1 MLMNLD
7 SLYSSLTLK
16 TEAKIALVVL
26 DGVGDVAPR
35 EQGYL
40 TPLEAAATPNLDGLT
55 KVSAQGRMIPVA
67 PGITPGSGPGHL
79 GLFGYDPLEFQVGR
93 GVIEALGLGLE
104 LRAGDIAARA
114 NFCTLDQKGIVTDR
128 RPGRIETSVCEEL
141 CALLSAKVKKIG
153 DTQVLIKAGKGHRF
167 VVLFRGKGLE
177 GPLTDADPHR
187 EGLPIPTVEPLNKK
201 SAKAKK
207 AAKLVAEFYQAAL
220 PILARNKPANGF
232 LMRGIA
238 HQPAIPTF
246 TERYQLK
253 AACLAVY
260 PMYKGLA
267 QLVGMTKLE
276 GPQTI
281 AEQFER
287 YLTEFDNY
295 DYFFI
300 HYKYTDMYG
309 EDGNFAAKRKAIE
322 EFDDALPILLK
333 KKPDVLA
340 ITGDHST
347 PCVVKGH
354 SWHPQPVLLHSNVSG
369 SDKLDRFTETGA
381 NSGSLGIFEAKYLIR
396 LMQAN
401 AKLFDKCAA
410 SMAKLVFDIE
420 TSALPLDGFDEAQ
433 QEYLFRE
440 CERIADDTARETRR
454 AEIRQQ
460 FNLWP
465 FTAQVICIAMLNAE
479 TGRGK

>member
-1 MLMNLD
+1 MNLD
-7 SLYSSLTLK
+7 ALYSELTLK
-16 TEAKIALVVL
+16 TNAKLVLLVL
-26 DGVGDVAPR
+26 DGLGDLATKA
-35 EQGYL
+35 QNYL
-40 TPLEAAATPNLDGLT
+40 TPLEAATTPNLDALT
-55 KVSAQGRMIPVA
+55 QDAAQGRMIPVA

-104 LRAGDIAARA
+104 LRAGDVAARA
-114 NFCTLDQKGIVTDR
+114 NFCTLDEKGIVTDR
-128 RPGRIETSVCEEL
+128 RAGRIDTSVCEEL
-141 CALLSAKVKKIG
+141 CALLSEKVKKIG
-153 DTQVLIKAGKGHRF
+153 DAQVIIKPGKGHRF

-187 EGLPIPTVEPLNKK
+187 EGLPVPKVAPVNPK
-201 SAKAKK
+201 SVKAKK
-207 AAKLVAEFYQAAL
+207 AAKLVADFYKAAL
-220 PILARNKPANGF
+220 PIISKKKPANGF
-232 LMRGIA
+232 LLRGIP
-238 HQPAIPTF
+238 HQPQTPTF
-246 TERYQLK
+246 RERYGLRPG
-253 AACLAVY
+253 CIAVY

-287 YLTEFDNY
+287 YLAEYDNY

-309 EDGNFAAKRKAIE
+309 EDGNFEAKKKAIE
-322 EFDDALPILLK
+322 DFDAALPIFLK

-347 PCVVKGH
+347 PCVMKGH
-354 SWHPQPVLLHSNVSG
+354 SWHPVPVLLASAFSG

-381 NSGSLGIFEAKYLIR
+381 NQGSLGVFEAKYLIR

-401 AKLFDKCAA
+401 AGMFDKFGA
-410 SMAKLVFDIE
+410 
-420 TSALPLDGFDEAQ
+420 
-433 QEYLFRE
+433 
-440 CERIADDTARETRR
+440 
-454 AEIRQQ
+454 
-460 FNLWP
+460 
-465 FTAQVICIAMLNAE
+465 
-479 TGRGK
+479 